1 MRVTWHQRQSYFLA
15 EVEYLL
21 SEETFAAWRSLEARL
36 RTTLAIEPG
45 CDVLSELVKRFT
57 LGQDVRA
64 AHFSG
69 RSLKAEALCPASAW
83 LFNNALST
91 MIRSETIGPESG
103 ISSPTIAVGRFGF
116 QTHPPYSKEN
126 GFLQP
131 ARCAGFD
138 IIRTSSQV
146 PSYIIRNS
154 EGMKISVLRQFT
166 DRTSVI
172 SSQLSTSKFV
182 TSEMLSLAAMPTPKT
197 FMISSAR
204 EATQLLKLE
213 KFQSI
218 VIKPNNTD
226 RGLAV
231 YTNLK
236 TDTEISAA
244 FDEARKYGRVILQ
257 EHVVGDDFRL
267 LVVDGKVMG
276 VTHRKPF
283 SIIGDGE
290 ETIRELL
297 DRKIEWRAAHPFY
310 RHFND
315 ISADTPDIISM
326 LEKQGLNFDS
336 IPELGRTVALRS
348 NANVSTGGEHE
359 EVTEQCHND
368 IKQLAI
374 DCAALFGL
382 DVAGIDYISS
392 DITKPWAYTKGSIC
406 EINPT
411 PALSVDGAPN
421 RLFSR
426 FSSSSDRS
434 ASSELLG
441 DVICVRD
448 CSCKTLDELRGR
460 WPDLNFVDMSQF
472 SERQY
477 FFQSYLATR
486 NGLFLLVVTSEMI
499 DRYGVV
505 NSNAL
510 TIAYCESCVAKG
522 LKDLNSL
529 PQTPHDVQGV
539 LF

>member
-1 MRVTWHQRQSYFLA
+1 MRVTWHHRQSYFLA

-21 SEETFAAWRSLEARL
+21 PEETYAAWNSLEARL
-36 RTTLAIEPG
+36 RTTFAIEPG
-45 CDVLSELVKRFT
+45 CEVLSELVRRFT
-57 LGQDVRA
+57 LGHDIRA
-64 AHFSG
+64 AYFSG
-69 RSLKAEALCPASAW
+69 RSLKSEALCPASAW
-83 LFNNALST
+83 LFNSALSA
-91 MIRSETIGPESG
+91 MIRSEAIAQEGG
-103 ISSPTIAVGRFGF
+103 FSSSTVSVGRFGF
-116 QTHPPYSKEN
+116 QAHPPYSKEN
-126 GFLQP
+126 GFLEP
-131 ARCAGFD
+131 ARRAGFD

-146 PSYIIRNS
+146 PNYIIRNS
-154 EGMKISVLRQFT
+154 GGMKICVLRQFT

-172 SSQLSTSKFV
+172 SSQLSTSKIV

-197 FMISSAR
+197 FVISSAL
-204 EATQLLKLE
+204 EATQILKRE
-213 KFQSI
+213 RFQSI

-236 TDTEISAA
+236 KDEEISAA
-244 FDEARKYGRVILQ
+244 FIAARKYGQVILQ
-257 EHVVGDDFRL
+257 EHVAGDDFRL

-297 DRKIEWRAAHPFY
+297 DRKIQWRSAHPFY
-310 RHFND
+310 KHFND
-315 ISADTPDIISM
+315 ISADTTDIISM

-359 EVTEQCHND
+359 EVTETCHNN
-368 IKQLAI
+368 IKELAI

-392 DITKPWAYTKGSIC
+392 DITKPWADTKGSIC

-411 PALSVDGAPN
+411 PALSVDGAPD

-434 ASSELLG
+434 LSPEFLG

-448 CSCKTLDELRGR
+448 CSCKTLDELRAR

-472 SERQY
+472 SESQY
-477 FFQSYLATR
+477 FFQSYLVAR
-486 NGLFLLVVTSEMI
+486 NGRFLLVVTSDMI

-505 NSNAL
+505 NSNAF
-510 TIAYCESCVAKG
+510 TIAYCENCVVKG
-522 LKDLNSL
+522 LKDPNSL
-529 PQTPHDVQGV
+529 PQTPHDIQSV